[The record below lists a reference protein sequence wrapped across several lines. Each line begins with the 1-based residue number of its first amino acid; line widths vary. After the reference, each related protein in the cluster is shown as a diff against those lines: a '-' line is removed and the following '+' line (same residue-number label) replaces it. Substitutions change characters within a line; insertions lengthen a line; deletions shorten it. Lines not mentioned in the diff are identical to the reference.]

1 MSSVRALVGG
11 RTVVLTGAAGGIGRC
26 LAATLAGAGGRLLLV
41 DIDPDGL
48 AEVAGRVDAGMVV
61 ADIATAS
68 GRAAIDERRRELRM
82 PADILINNAAVERAS
97 EFTDLTE
104 AEIVHAVE
112 VNLVGAMLLSRQM
125 LPEMRR
131 LGRGHVISVSSLA
144 GIKPIP
150 FNALYNATKSAL
162 VAFSLSLTK
171 ELAGTGVSATVV
183 CPAAVRDAGM
193 WARASGG
200 LSRNRM
206 VESSTIGVQD
216 VADAVLHAVARR
228 PARVLVGSPM
238 VRAGALLSA
247 AFPRADAAMDR
258 VSGLRSVYRQR
269 IRTDRENRL

>member
-1 MSSVRALVGG
+1 MSSLRALVGG

-26 LAATLAGAGGRLLLV
+26 LAATLASAGGRLLLV
-41 DIDPDGL
+41 DIDAEGL

-68 GRAAIDERRRELRM
+68 GRAAIEERRRELRM

-150 FNALYNATKSAL
+150 FNALYNTTKSAL
-162 VAFSLSLTK
+162 VGFSLSLTK
-171 ELAGTGVSATVV
+171 DLAGTGVSATVV

-216 VADAVLHAVARR
+216 VADAVLHAVRRR
-228 PARVLVGSPM
+228 PARVLVGSPV